1 MANGKHDSVDG
12 SENSANGRARQFTLR
27 EVRSISSSRRFWIGL
42 TAVVL
47 ILAVSGPFDT
57 DETMMFA
64 TRLAYWAVICVSTF
78 FVGFVVSGA
87 VAESLRPTGL
97 PSLAAY
103 LVGGIVAGLPIAG
116 VVWAVNMIGLG
127 ADLKPLSEFLELVI
141 YTSAISA
148 AIVVIYA
155 AVEGRPPGARPASA
169 SPAVKDDHPFF
180 RRLSKPIGRDLITLQ
195 AQDHYIE
202 VRTTAGSELIL
213 MRLGDAERE
222 LADWPGIRVHRSWWV
237 AHSHV
242 AQSARDNGRLVLHL
256 TDGTTVPVSRSY
268 QKAVSLFLKPED

>member
-1 MANGKHDSVDG
+1 MANGKQDSVDC
-12 SENSANGRARQFTLR
+12 SENSANGGVLQFTLR
-27 EVRSISSSRRFWIGL
+27 EVRSMSSSPRFWIGL

-57 DETMMFA
+57 DDTMTFP
-64 TRLAYWAVICVSTF
+64 TRLVYWALICVSTF
-78 FVGFVVSGA
+78 FVGVVVSGA
-87 VAESLRPTGL
+87 VAETLRPTGL
-97 PSLAAY
+97 PSLTAY
-103 LVGGIVAGLPIAG
+103 LVGGVVAGLPIAG
-116 VVWAVNMIGLG
+116 VVWAVKAIGSG
-127 ADLKPLSEFLELVI
+127 VDSMPLSDFLELVM

-155 AVEGRPPGARPASA
+155 VVEGRPPGAKPPAASVASA
-169 SPAVKDDHPFF
+169 DDHPFF
-180 RRLSKPIGRDLITLQ
+180 RRLSRPIGRDLIALQ

-237 AHSHV
+237 AHSHI
-242 AQSARDNGRLVLHL
+242 ARSARDNGRLVLHL

-268 QKAVSLFLKPED
+268 HKAVSQILAPGD